1 MNVYKLNNMQEAYDN
16 MECSDFD
23 EGYQSPEQIDYE
35 NEEEKFVESMRND
48 AKDQEVFPL
57 DLFLGYM
64 EYVHGGNTVKGT
76 DLLSKALYE
85 AVVANPFRPTAI
97 SQLFDEAMK
106 WSFEKAESNYNL
118 NFDFSISK
126 QPRDRI

>member
-48 AKDQEVFPL
+48 AMDQEQMPL
-57 DLFLGYM
+57 ELFLRYM
-64 EYVHGGNTVKGT
+64 KHVERGEDVKGT
-76 DLLSKALYE
+76 DLLSKALYD
-85 AVVANPFRPTAI
+85 AVVANPFRPSAM
-97 SQLFDEAMK
+97 SQLFELAMK
-106 WSFEKAESNYNL
+106 FGFEQANK
-118 NFDFSISK
+118 K
-126 QPRDRI
+126 